1 MKQLEIERKFDIAE
15 GAALPALGD
24 VVQLGQ
30 ARQHRMRAVYLDTVD
45 LLLIRHRIT
54 LRRREGGSDEG
65 WHLKLPRG
73 LARLEVHAP
82 LGDGAGRTRVP
93 DGHVEAASAALPETL
108 PEGPDGALVPV
119 AVLRTLR
126 TEIDLLDD
134 EGHVVA
140 QLCDDVV
147 TALPRGVT
155 WRELEVE
162 LVGPDATDVALL
174 DRISEVLQAQGLEVS
189 SSPSKLSRAL
199 GDRPERI
206 EAWLGSARAG
216 SAGLGSAGAGRTGL
230 GSARPGSAG
239 AGTAR
244 LGPAGQSRVLTG
256 KDGAG
261 EVVQAYLLEQLSVIL
276 GREADLRVD
285 APGAVHR
292 SRVAVRRTRSA
303 LRTFRRLLDRE
314 VTDPLRAE
322 LRWWGEVLGGPRDA
336 EVMLARVG
344 EELAGVPADLV
355 RGPVVARVE
364 TDLGRQHAAAHA
376 ALVEQLGSERYLAL
390 VDALVDLVADPPWRG
405 RARRRADR
413 VLPALVEEA
422 VDRAVEDRA
431 AAAGLEGD
439 ARLHQL
445 HEVRKRAKAVRYG
458 WEALAPLGDEAQEA
472 AEAWEQVTEQLGGMQ
487 DAVVAVEH
495 LRELLDAAEDAGEPS
510 LTYGVLIGRE
520 LDAEERAADAGEQ
533 AMDVAL
539 I

>member
-1 MKQLEIERKFDIAE
+1 MEQLEIERKFDIAE
-15 GAALPALGD
+15 GADLPALGD
-24 VVQLGQ
+24 VVHVGQ
-30 ARQHRMRAVYLDTVD
+30 AREHRMRAVYLDTVD
-45 LLLIRHRIT
+45 LLLIRNRIT
-54 LRRREGGSDEG
+54 LRRREGGSDAG
-65 WHLKLPRG
+65 WHLKLPQG
-73 LARLEVHAP
+73 VDRLEVHAP

-93 DGHVEAASAALPETL
+93 HEHVEAASAALPEAL
-108 PEGPDGALVPV
+108 PEGPAGALVPV
-119 AVLRTLR
+119 AVLRTVR
-126 TEIDLLDD
+126 AEIDLIDD
-134 EGHVVA
+134 DGRVVA

-147 TALPRGVT
+147 TALPRGIT

-162 LVGPDATDVALL
+162 LVGPGGTDLALL
-174 DRISEVLQAQGLEVS
+174 DRITDVLQAQGLEVS

-206 EAWLGSARAG
+206 EARRA
-216 SAGLGSAGAGRTGL
+216 SAGGGATELGSAGEGAAG
-230 GSARPGSAG
+230 PGSAG
-239 AGTAR
+239 Q
-244 LGPAGQSRVLTG
+244 GQVLTG

-285 APGAVHR
+285 APGAVHK

-322 LRWWGEVLGGPRDA
+322 LKWWGEVLGGPRDA

-344 EELAGVPADLV
+344 AELTGMPPDLV

-364 TDLGRQHAAAHA
+364 TDLGGQHAAAHA
-376 ALVEQLGSERYLAL
+376 ELVEQLGSERYLAL
-390 VDALVDLVADPPWRG
+390 VDALVDVVADPPWHG
-405 RARRRADR
+405 RARKRADR
-413 VLPALVEEA
+413 VLPALVEKA
-422 VDRAVEDRA
+422 VDRAVEDRV
-431 AAAGLEGD
+431 AAAGLERD

-487 DAVVAVEH
+487 DAVVAIEH
-495 LRELLDAAEDAGEPS
+495 LRELLDAAEDAGEPN